1 MRRNIVV
8 TLCIAVGIVVTGICG
23 LIMGM
28 NVDKKDQNSKMEQV
42 SMSVDSSKGENKV
55 DKNDEKAIAEG
66 TSEQSLKDSIKNTL
80 KMVFDGITFEVDHVT
95 NLDEENFEIPLESAV
110 NIGLEYIKETYGTT
124 YSTIDVQMD
133 TTATS
138 GILSGSVAWNG
149 VIEIDGDK
157 RFEIAINTQ
166 TGEVMEVQKYYKE
179 NDKWVKEEN
188 SSDRKEYKVEKLN
201 LEAFSSIDVNLEYNA
216 DVEIIKGDYYGVI
229 IHYMG
234 PDYSINY
241 TNQDGK
247 LRIDDSGPIL
257 NKGITINIQQ
267 GKNKNYVTII
277 VPEDVKLSNIDI
289 EAGSGDISM
298 KDINVEQLYSLA
310 YSGDSTL
317 VNIIANEGDIQA
329 YSGDIDVKDLQS
341 STVKISSISGDITVK
356 GKVYGNSTFDATSGD
371 IVLACEDRE
380 KKYSYNLSTTSGS
393 IMVNDDE
400 VEEDIGARINVQNS
414 NENIIKATSIS
425 GDIDIVFDK

>member
-1 MRRNIVV
+1 M
-8 TLCIAVGIVVTGICG
+8 
-23 LIMGM
+23 
-28 NVDKKDQNSKMEQV
+28 
-42 SMSVDSSKGENKV
+42 
-55 DKNDEKAIAEG
+55 
-66 TSEQSLKDSIKNTL
+66 
-80 KMVFDGITFEVDHVT
+80 
-95 NLDEENFEIPLESAV
+95 
-110 NIGLEYIKETYGTT
+110 
-124 YSTIDVQMD
+124 
-133 TTATS
+133 
-138 GILSGSVAWNG
+138 
-149 VIEIDGDK
+149 
-157 RFEIAINTQ
+157 
-166 TGEVMEVQKYYKE
+166 
-179 NDKWVKEEN
+179 
-188 SSDRKEYKVEKLN
+188 
-201 LEAFSSIDVNLEYNA
+201 
-216 DVEIIKGDYYGVI
+216 
-229 IHYMG
+229 
-234 PDYSINY
+234 
-241 TNQDGK
+241 
-247 LRIDDSGPIL
+247 
-257 NKGITINIQQ
+257 
-267 GKNKNYVTII
+267 KNKNYVTII

-425 GDIDIVFDK
+425 GDIDIVFGK